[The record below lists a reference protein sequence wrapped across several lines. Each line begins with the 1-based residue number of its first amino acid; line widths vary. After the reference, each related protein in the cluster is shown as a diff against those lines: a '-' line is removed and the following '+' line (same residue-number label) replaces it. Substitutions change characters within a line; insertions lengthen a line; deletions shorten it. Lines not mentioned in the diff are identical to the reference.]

1 MFKRFLALLLLIAIL
16 TPSIDHGAIFN
27 WMVERRA
34 GIMERRL
41 ERTLNRYQEE
51 YN

>member
-1 MFKRFLALLLLIAIL
+1 MFKRVIYLILLIAIL
-16 TPSIDHGAIFN
+16 APGIDHGAIFN

-41 ERTLNRYQEE
+41 KPILNRYQEE